1 MRNIRVALLAIL
13 MCAIVAPV
21 IADDDASDLAGARA
35 VFERNIDAIRHHD
48 REAYLALYLKSEKL
62 VRGGPT
68 GFTTGY
74 DAFEKAR
81 GPYPETIDA
90 SDLHLVR
97 IQPGVVY
104 GTYRYRVRYSG
115 LDEHTGISERLFLK
129 TAGGWKVALT
139 GAVDT
144 PPGTPPSPRAIVG
157 GTLIDG
163 RGGPAVPN
171 ANVVIRDGK
180 IDCAGPA
187 SLCPLPEGVQVIDAK
202 GAWVTP
208 GLIDAHVHFSQT
220 GWADGRP
227 DSLDLRAKYPY
238 EQVEA
243 ELKSNPERFARSYI
257 CSGVTSVFDV
267 GGYSWTLQ
275 LEKRFA
281 NNSAAPHVAAAGP
294 LLSTLDHWLN
304 LPAERQFIHL
314 HDAASASSGVD
325 YLAAQGAKAVKV
337 WYIVRPPNLPVEASA
352 DAVKAAGDHAREH
365 NLPLIV
371 HATGLA
377 EAKAALRAGAKLL
390 VHSVWDLPVDD
401 EFIALAKQN
410 GTTITPTLT
419 VGRGYVR
426 MFQSVVDRKAP
437 AVDDPNHCVDRAT
450 LAKVESTATLDA
462 SLARPDTVAAR
473 DKRTTATETVAAA
486 NLKKLVAAGVPI
498 ATGTDAGNP
507 LTLHGPAMYAEMEAM
522 QSAGITPVQVI
533 DSSTR
538 LAARTMGLEKT
549 TGTIERGKD
558 ADVLILGGDPLANV
572 SNFRKLRIVVRG
584 GVARSIAELS
594 AMAQ

>member
-1 MRNIRVALLAIL
+1 MRSIRGVLTVVAVLVVA
-13 MCAIVAPV
+13 APV
-21 IADDDASDLAGARA
+21 LAGEAADVAAARA
-35 VFERNIDAIRHHD
+35 VFARNIDAIRHHD
-48 REAYLALYLKSEKL
+48 RDTYLSLYLHSDTL
-62 VRGGPT
+62 IRGGPT

-74 DAFEKAR
+74 DDFEKAR

-90 SDLHLVR
+90 SDLHLIS

-115 LDEHTGISERLFLK
+115 TDEHTGISERLFVK
-129 TAGGWKVALT
+129 TSDGWKIAMT

-144 PPGTPPSPRAIVG
+144 PPGTPPSPRAITG
-157 GTLIDG
+157 ATLIDG
-163 RGGPAVPN
+163 RGGAPVPN
-171 ANVVIRDGK
+171 ANVIVRDGK
-180 IDCAGPA
+180 IDCAGTA
-187 SLCPLPEGVQVIDAK
+187 AQCPVPEGVEVVDAK
-202 GAWVTP
+202 GLWLTP

-227 DSLDLRAKYPY
+227 DSLDLRAHYPY

-243 ELKSNPERFARSYI
+243 DLKANPERFARSYI

-267 GGYSWTLQ
+267 GGYPWTLR

-281 NNSAAPHVAAAGP
+281 NDSAAPHVAAAGP

-314 HDAASASSGVD
+314 HDEATARSGVD
-325 YLAAQGAKAVKV
+325 YLAAQGSKAIKV
-337 WYIVRPPNLPVEASA
+337 WYIVLPNLPVETSA
-352 DAVKAAGDHAREH
+352 PAVKAAGEFARQH

-377 EAKAALRAGAKLL
+377 EAKEALRAGAKLL
-390 VHSVWDLPVDD
+390 VHSVWDLPIDE
-401 EFIALAKQN
+401 EFIAMARQN
-410 GTTITPTLT
+410 GTILIPTLT
-419 VGRGYVR
+419 VPRGYVR
-426 MFQSVVDRKAP
+426 MFQSVLDRKPP

-450 LAKVESTATLDA
+450 LAKVASTATLDPA
-462 SLARPDTVAAR
+462 LVKPEQVALR
-473 DKRTTATETVAAA
+473 DKHTTETERVGAL
-486 NLKKLVAAGVPI
+486 NLMKLVAAGIPI

-507 LTLHGPAMYAEMEAM
+507 LTLHGPAIYREMDAM
-522 QSAGITPVQVI
+522 QAAGMTPMQVI
-533 DSSTR
+533 VSSTEIASR
-538 LAARTMGLEKT
+538 AMGLEKT

-558 ADVLILGGDPLANV
+558 ADLLIIGGDPSTDVA
-572 SNFRKLRIVVRG
+572 NFRKIRIVVRG